1 MLRNKLHPSLHK
13 LPFFPVLLCG
23 VVFGALAGTPAPA
36 LASHGEAVY
45 FEGST
50 DLLSASTRPH
60 AITQLQALGVK
71 ALRVELSWYD
81 VAPGQ
86 KSATKPSFDAT
97 NPASYSW
104 GEYDALISEA
114 QRLHWKVLLTVTSPV
129 PRWATSNGQ
138 APYVTSPDDLD
149 FEQFMTA
156 VARHYGSEVSV
167 YSIWN
172 EPNHPAFLRPQF
184 SSKGQ
189 PASPRVYR
197 GLYQAGYAGLVAGGI
212 AHPQVLMGETAPFG
226 YDTVNVRK
234 EGSKALLHDVAP
246 LAFLRGMLCLNAHY
260 KKSGS
265 CGPLQTAGY
274 AHHAYTLP
282 AGPYYRPPEADDV
295 TIGVLSRL
303 TNALNKAA
311 AVHAIPAGLPVYLT
325 EFGVQSLPNKELGVS
340 LSQQAQFDA
349 IDEHIAWSNPR
360 VAAFSQYL
368 LKDDPV
374 GGRAGSSVSGGV
386 IGFQTG
392 LETVKGSPKPLY
404 YSWPLPLT
412 VTKHGHGFSLW
423 GLVRGATG
431 STKLTV
437 LVKRKGAKK
446 YATLKTVTTNGQGA
460 WSFNSSTKG
469 VAWRV
474 RWVSPT
480 GVKYEGSPIAA
491 Y

>member
-1 MLRNKLHPSLHK
+1 MLRNKLPL
-13 LPFFPVLLCG
+13 LPVLLCATLL
-23 VVFGALAGTPAPA
+23 GAVASCCAPATA

-50 DLLSASTRPH
+50 DLLSPVTRPH
-60 AITQLQALGVK
+60 AIAQLQSLGVT

-81 VAPGQ
+81 VAPGP

-97 NPASYSW
+97 NPASYDW
-104 GEYDALISEA
+104 GEYDALIGEA

-129 PRWATSNGQ
+129 PRWATSNKR

-156 VARHYGSEVSV
+156 VARHYGSGVL

-172 EPNHPAFLRPQF
+172 EANHPAFLRPQF
-184 SSKGQ
+184 NSHGQ
-189 PASPRVYR
+189 PTSPRVYR
-197 GLYQAGYAGLVAGGI
+197 GLYQAGYAGLVAGGL

-234 EGSKALLHDVAP
+234 EGSRALLHDVAP

-265 CGPLQTAGY
+265 CGELQTAGY

-282 AGPYYRPPEADDV
+282 AGPYYKPPCPSECDDV

-303 TNALNKAA
+303 SNALNLAA
-311 AVHAIPAGLPVYLT
+311 HAHAIPGGVPIYLT
-325 EFGVQSLPNKELGVS
+325 EFGVQSVPNSELGVS
-340 LSQQAQFDA
+340 LARQAQFDA
-349 IDEHIAWSNPR
+349 IDERIAWSNPR

-368 LKDDPV
+368 LKDDPLSSGHAGASV
-374 GGRAGSSVSGGV
+374 HGGFV
-386 IGFQTG
+386 GFQTG
-392 LETVKGSPKPLY
+392 LETVAGKPKPLY
-404 YSWPLPLT
+404 HSWPLPLT
-412 VTKHGHGFSLW
+412 VTKRGHGYSLW
-423 GLVRGATG
+423 GLVRPALG
-431 STKLTV
+431 STKATI

-446 YATLKTVTTNGQGA
+446 YTTLKTVTTNALGY
-460 WSFNSSTKG
+460 WSFNSSTQG
-469 VAWRV
+469 TAWRV
-474 RWVSPT
+474 RWVSPA
-480 GVKYEGSPIAA
+480 GVKDEGTPISA